1 MPSKDEIH
9 NYPTTHPKIKEWL
22 LKLTPN
28 SQRDYIRQIIDFERE
43 SKQTLEQLLSQLNT
57 SHNPTLILNEIRTLI
72 ISTNANKTNS
82 IQILSYYAIAS
93 FFKYYG
99 YRLPEN
105 PIKHQEPDQNKR
117 KYTKPELQSLHQFL
131 PQPLEQLFTTI
142 GSDSG
147 LRGEHIIQLTWDH
160 IQYDYNNRTDSIYL
174 QFEPR
179 FRKGRKKVGYTFIG
193 TRSRQL
199 LNNCIEAKIV
209 RTQPHAKLFPFQLK
223 NIRQIVT
230 RAKAKA
236 RLDPNIPP
244 LHGLRY
250 TFKAALESTTPTID
264 SNHQK
269 MLMGHFND
277 TQSKTYADREITIL
291 RNEYERAYHQI
302 DYLNNAPDTTQQLST
317 KQTEQQDIITKLNQ
331 RLQNLENTLAQ
342 RTNDD
347 FIQRVNQLLDQATHE
362 QRMQFYEKIM
372 KNLLTEPNASKLI
385 QWTKAPTITT
395 PQENK
400 PKPIE

>member
-1 MPSKDEIH
+1 
-9 NYPTTHPKIKEWL
+9 
-22 LKLTPN
+22 
-28 SQRDYIRQIIDFERE
+28 
-43 SKQTLEQLLSQLNT
+43 
-57 SHNPTLILNEIRTLI
+57 
-72 ISTNANKTNS
+72 
-82 IQILSYYAIAS
+82 
-93 FFKYYG
+93 
-99 YRLPEN
+99 
-105 PIKHQEPDQNKR
+105 
-117 KYTKPELQSLHQFL
+117 
-131 PQPLEQLFTTI
+131 
-142 GSDSG
+142 
-147 LRGEHIIQLTWDH
+147 
-160 IQYDYNNRTDSIYL
+160 
-174 QFEPR
+174 
-179 FRKGRKKVGYTFIG
+179 
-193 TRSRQL
+193 
-199 LNNCIEAKIV
+199 
-209 RTQPHAKLFPFQLK
+209 
-223 NIRQIVT
+223 
-230 RAKAKA
+230 
-236 RLDPNIPP
+236 
-244 LHGLRY
+244 
-250 TFKAALESTTPTID
+250 
-264 SNHQK
+264 

-291 RNEYERAYHQI
+291 RNEYERAYPQI